1 MLISTKL
8 HTPLGVG
15 RLTQRPRL
23 DIRLDEIVSSGN
35 PLMQVIAPAGFG
47 KSTLVSAWLWKQKMA
62 WGWLSLDSSDND
74 AGQFLVYLV
83 GSLQKV
89 DPALGASQMN
99 RIQTAE
105 SADSEAV
112 YADVMANLVN
122 EMAAQPNPF
131 ILILD
136 DCHVLKNPLVLR
148 LLDFLVD
155 NQPGVLRLVMISR
168 EDLPLPAVRSRSGR
182 QIIEIRQIDLQ
193 FSPEEAG
200 DFLCKGMGIT
210 ELTSGDVLALDQ
222 RTEGWIAGLQMAGL
236 SIRSDP
242 DPARFI
248 RTFTGSE
255 RYIQDYFMEEVFTRQ
270 PEEIRSFMLASSQL
284 DRFCAQLCDAVLR
297 GLSEDTHELDIDSQ
311 AMLERLERSNLFLI
325 PLDEHRQWYR
335 FHHLFSDLLRHALE
349 TVRPEKI
356 PGLQLRASRWLEANG
371 YIREAVLHAFKTQD
385 WTYAAELVERHA
397 WNMILHSQ
405 VGMVSEWC
413 NTFPEE
419 IIRKRPALCIFHG
432 WALIIAFKHSDFPAA
447 NVRIQQAEAVLSE
460 IDPQATIGLLVG
472 GQPINLLS
480 WVTGHLTLL
489 RSFILMAASRREAD
503 PQALDALGKL
513 SYEQLPPED
522 VTGRSVGWLDMSYA
536 SQARS
541 DAKDA
546 ERKFEHAM
554 GIALSGG
561 NYFGAIVAEYHR
573 SHGLFAQGRL
583 RETIEFCEQ
592 KRKAYEGYFEHPL
605 QELPALAL
613 LDQAQ
618 GCALFELNELEQAE
632 LLLRKGLEV
641 GQWMPREELPGY
653 LTLAR
658 LCFVKGDLEGMEETF
673 HRLDMRW
680 PDIRF
685 CTQAMRIFY
694 GLLSRPEDEEAQSFA
709 SAWVDTHPPE
719 IGPGII
725 IPGIGP
731 AFYDEGDHAVFV
743 AWAKIQILLGR
754 AWLAIGVI
762 QPMLKVAREN
772 GLAHRIIELTLLES
786 QAFFLQGKDQQS
798 LESLQTAL
806 SHARPLGY
814 LRLVDHN
821 PVLTRLLEH
830 AIEHGITPD
839 FIARLVEIDTVSG

>member
-35 PLMQVIAPAGFG
+35 SLMQVIAPAGFG
-47 KSTLVSAWLWKQKMA
+47 KSTLVSAWLRKQKIA

-122 EMAAQPNPF
+122 EMAAQPKPF

-136 DCHVLKNPLVLR
+136 DCHVLKSPLVLW

-155 NQPGVLRLVMISR
+155 NQPDVLRLVMISR
-168 EDLPLPAVRSRSGR
+168 EELPLPAVRRRSGSH
-182 QIIEIRQIDLQ
+182 IIEIRQNDLQ
-193 FSPEEAG
+193 FSPEEAQ
-200 DFLCKGMGIT
+200 DFLCVGMGIT
-210 ELTSGDVLALDQ
+210 ELTSSDVLVLDQ
-222 RTEGWIAGLQMAGL
+222 RTEGWIAGLQLAGL

-242 DPARFI
+242 DPGRFI
-248 RTFTGSE
+248 RSFTGSE

-270 PEEIRSFMLASSQL
+270 PEEIRSFLLASSQL

-297 GLSEDTHELDIDSQ
+297 ELSEDTHELDVDSQ
-311 AMLERLERSNLFLI
+311 AMLERLEHSNLFLI
-325 PLDEHRQWYR
+325 PLDDHRQWYR

-356 PGLQLRASRWLEANG
+356 PGLQLQASRWLEANG
-371 YIREAVLHAFKTQD
+371 YIREAVQHAFKTQD

-405 VGMVSEWC
+405 VGTVSEWC

-419 IIRKRPALCIFHG
+419 VISKRPALCIFHG

-447 NVRIQQAEAVLSE
+447 NARIQQAQAVLTE

-472 GQPINLLS
+472 GQPINLLA

-522 VTGRSVGWLDMSYA
+522 VTGRSVGLLDMSYA

-546 ERKFEHAM
+546 ECKFEHAM
-554 GIALSGG
+554 EIALSGG

-573 SHGLFAQGRL
+573 AHGLFVQGRL

-632 LLLRKGLEV
+632 LLLRKGLQV
-641 GQWMPREELPGY
+641 GQWMPREELSGY

-658 LCFVKGDLEGMEETF
+658 LCFVKGDLEGMEETYR
-673 HRLDMRW
+673 RLDMRW

-694 GLLSRPEDEEAQSFA
+694 GLLSCPDDEEAQSFA

-725 IPGIGP
+725 IPGISP

-754 AWLAIGVI
+754 AELAIGVI
-762 QPMLKVAREN
+762 QPMLKVAQDN

-806 SHARPLGY
+806 SHARPFGY
-814 LRLVDHN
+814 LRLVDCN

-830 AIEHGITPD
+830 AMEHGIMPD